1 MNQQPVGV
9 LRLAIF
15 SKRVKKLFTE
25 AEIEALAAYLSQFPE
40 KGDVIPG
47 TKGLR
52 KLRWSVGDRGKRGGS
67 RVIYYY
73 HVPESLILLLSAYAK
88 NQQEDMDAAEK
99 KILKAAVEQFFEE

>member
-1 MNQQPVGV
+1 MSQQPVNV

-15 SKRVKKLFTE
+15 SKRARKLFTE
-25 AEIEALAAYLSQFPE
+25 SEIEALAAYLSQFPE
-40 KGDVIPG
+40 KGVVIPG

-52 KLRWSVGDRGKRGGS
+52 KLRWSVGSRGKRGGS

-73 HVPESLILLLSAYAK
+73 HLAESLILLLSAYAK

>member
-1 MNQQPVGV
+1 MNV

-15 SKRVKKLFTE
+15 SKRAKKLFTE
-25 AEIEALAAYLSQFPE
+25 AEIEAIAAYLSQFPE
-40 KGDVIPG
+40 KGAVIPG

-52 KLRWSVGDRGKRGGS
+52 KLRWSVGNRGKRGGS

-73 HVPESLILLLSAYAK
+73 HFPESLILLLSAYAK

>member
-67 RVIYYY
+67 RVG
-73 HVPESLILLLSAYAK
+73 LC
-88 NQQEDMDAAEK
+88 QEPAGGYGCGGEK
-99 KILKAAVEQFFEE
+99 DTKGSSRTVF

>member
-1 MNQQPVGV
+1 MSQQSVSV
-9 LRLAIF
+9 LRLAVF
-15 SKRVKKLFTE
+15 SRRAKKLFTE
-25 AEIEALAAYLSQFPE
+25 AEIEAVAAYLSQFPE

-52 KLRWSVGDRGKRGGS
+52 KLRWSVGNRGKRGGS

-73 HVPESLILLLSAYAK
+73 HLAENLILLLSAYAK
-88 NQQEDMDAAEK
+88 SQQVDMDLAEK